1 MRTQPGESGGIGGI
15 GDGDNGGDGG
25 DSGGG
30 EGGRGRFDGGGGL
43 GRLISVETAVGAEA
57 GGELTAEWMAVG
69 ARVAPLVEPRA
80 AARAV
85 LLMAVAFSVRAQ
97 P

>member
-1 MRTQPGESGGIGGI
+1 MGAMAATAAVVREAAVASMAAAA
-15 GDGDNGGDGG
+15 
-25 DSGGG
+25 
-30 EGGRGRFDGGGGL
+30 L
-43 GRLISVETAVGAEA
+43 AALSVETAVGAEA

>member
-1 MRTQPGESGGIGGI
+1 MGATAATAVVVREAAVASMAAAA
-15 GDGDNGGDGG
+15 
-25 DSGGG
+25 
-30 EGGRGRFDGGGGL
+30 L
-43 GRLISVETAVGAEA
+43 AALSVETAVGAEA

-80 AARAV
+80 AAKAV

>member
-1 MRTQPGESGGIGGI
+1 MGATAATAAVVREAAVASMAAAALDT
-15 GDGDNGGDGG
+15 
-25 DSGGG
+25 
-30 EGGRGRFDGGGGL
+30 L
-43 GRLISVETAVGAEA
+43 SVETAVGAEA

-80 AARAV
+80 AAKAV

>member
-1 MRTQPGESGGIGGI
+1 MGATAATAAVVREAAVASMAAAA
-15 GDGDNGGDGG
+15 
-25 DSGGG
+25 
-30 EGGRGRFDGGGGL
+30 L
-43 GRLISVETAVGAEA
+43 AALSVETAVGAEA

>member
-1 MRTQPGESGGIGGI
+1 MGAMAATAAVVREAAVASMAAAALDT
-15 GDGDNGGDGG
+15 
-25 DSGGG
+25 
-30 EGGRGRFDGGGGL
+30 L
-43 GRLISVETAVGAEA
+43 SVETAVGTEA

-80 AARAV
+80 AAKAV